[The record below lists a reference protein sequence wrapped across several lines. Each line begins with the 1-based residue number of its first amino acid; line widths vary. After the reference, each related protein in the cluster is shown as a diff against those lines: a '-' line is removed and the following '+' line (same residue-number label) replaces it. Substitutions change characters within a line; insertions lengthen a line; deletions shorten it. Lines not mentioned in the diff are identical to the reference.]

1 MLKAKCYVIAKDIGV
16 TEGDIVLKGI
26 NVK

>member
-16 TEGDIVLKGI
+16 NEGDIVLRGI
-26 NVK
+26 NV